1 MPLITSTKCESASAR
16 SIVRSGLGRFDK
28 SAPHVAQLRGKFN
41 LESSVFPSTDGN
53 EVATTFIENRG
64 KLLLHLLCG
73 QVPAPYM
80 PGDYQ
85 LHEAI

>member
-1 MPLITSTKCESASAR
+1 MRSFEVRLQPGRLLGATLDASMKAR
-16 SIVRSGLGRFDK
+16 STSPARVKL
-28 SAPHVAQLRGKFN
+28 N
-41 LESSVFPSTDGN
+41 LESSVFTFTDGN
-53 EVATTFIENRG
+53 KAATTFIENRG

-85 LHEAI
+85 LHETI